1 MSSGRDAPRLAPWR
15 EWIHEVIFEA
25 DTPAGKAFD
34 IVLLVAILLSVTAAI
49 VDSVPTVHERWGPL
63 LLVAEWTFTI
73 LFTVEYV
80 LRLLSVRRPWRYALS
95 FFGIVDLLAIVPT
108 YLSLFVTGAQALIVI
123 RALRLLRVFRVF
135 KLARF
140 LNEVTSLANA
150 IRATRAKITVFLF
163 AMLTLVTIMG
173 TLMYVIEGEQSG
185 FDTIP
190 RAMYWAIVTV
200 TTVGY
205 GDIAPQ
211 TVWGQAVA
219 AVAMIMGYSLIIIPT
234 GIFSME
240 LARVAQRDVT
250 TQSCPSCS
258 GEGHDADAKF
268 CKHCGVGL

>member
-25 DTPAGKAFD
+25 DTPAGKTFD

-49 VDSVPTVHERWGPL
+49 IDSVPTVHERWGPL

-80 LRLLSVRRPWRYALS
+80 LRLLSVRQPWRYVFS

-123 RALRLLRVFRVF
+123 RGLRLLRVFRVF

-140 LNEVTSLANA
+140 LNEVTSLTNA

-190 RAMYWAIVTV
+190 RAIYWAIVTV

-211 TVWGQAVA
+211 TVLGQAVA
-219 AVAMIMGYSLIIIPT
+219 AAAMIMGYSLIIIPT

-240 LARVAQRDVT
+240 LARVAQHDVT
-250 TQSCPSCS
+250 TQNCPSCS